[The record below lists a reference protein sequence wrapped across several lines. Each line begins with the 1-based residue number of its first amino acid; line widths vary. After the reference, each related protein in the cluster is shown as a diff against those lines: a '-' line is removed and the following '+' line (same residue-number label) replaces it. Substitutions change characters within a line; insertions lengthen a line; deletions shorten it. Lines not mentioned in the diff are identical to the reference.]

1 MTRDRGQASFMLRL
15 TRLISRST
23 DQAIMHQAS
32 SHPSSIAPCQPS
44 HPCHMPY
51 VYAIWHAIRPAEHF
65 HPNHTT
71 PAIALFQSARWHLSQ
86 DIYSP
91 QRADCAR
98 HNVLTAPDSNRPT
111 CNSNNSQKL
120 LGEDEPS
127 RTVGV
132 APADAD
138 QVEGA
143 VRRPGDGH
151 VHCREHSVVRH

>member
-1 MTRDRGQASFMLRL
+1 MTRDRPSFMLRL

-23 DQAIMHQAS
+23 DQAIKPS

-98 HNVLTAPDSNRPT
+98 LNSTRPT

-120 LGEDEPS
+120 FGKDEPS

>member
-1 MTRDRGQASFMLRL
+1 MTMQSMHGEGQGAGFFDSLDSSRDRP
-15 TRLISRST
+15 
-23 DQAIMHQAS
+23 
-32 SHPSSIAPCQPS
+32 SHPSYRSMAPS
-44 HPCHMPY
+44 LHT
-51 VYAIWHAIRPAEHF
+51 IRPADHF

-71 PAIALFQSARWHLSQ
+71 PAIEHYFSQ
-86 DIYSP
+86 RGGISVRIYSP

-98 HNVLTAPDSNRPT
+98 LNVLTAPDSTRPT

-120 LGEDEPS
+120 FGKDEPS

-132 APADAD
+132 APADAG